1 MPDQASPPRSL
12 LDRIFSIEGL
22 LGLLGV
28 CLLVMG
34 IAAGEVIAIFWG
46 ALALLGLV
54 ALYFVR
60 KKDWKAHWEEME
72 RIHAQRGGEQR
83 DLKSDDEK

>member
-1 MPDQASPPRSL
+1 MSDRTTPSRSL

-22 LGLLGV
+22 LGFLGV

-34 IAAGEVIAIFWG
+34 IASGEVIAIFWG
-46 ALALLGLV
+46 VMAICGLV

-72 RIHAQRGGEQR
+72 RLHAQRGGKRR
-83 DLKSDDEK
+83 DNNSDGDN

>member
-1 MPDQASPPRSL
+1 MSDPTPSRSL

-28 CLLVMG
+28 CLLIMG

-46 ALALLGLV
+46 GLALVGLV

-72 RIHAQRGGEQR
+72 RLQNLRGGKRR
-83 DLKSDDEK
+83 DHSDNEN